1 MQIRKWIDTII
12 EDIKTIEEKDVAA
25 RNVWEVIFLY
35 QGFHVL
41 LAHRIAH
48 KLRYWGIPF
57 VPRLIS
63 QIARF
68 LTGIEIHPGA
78 TIGKRFFIDHGMGV
92 VIGETTIIGDDVL
105 IYQGVTL
112 GGTGKDI
119 GKRHPTLGNF
129 VTVGAGAKVL
139 GAITIGDF
147 SSIGAGSVVIDN
159 VPEHCTVVG
168 IPGRIV
174 KQKEYIQGQLQHN
187 RIPDPIKCEINR
199 LTYEVKEL
207 QEEIKKLKENK

>member
-1 MQIRKWIDTII
+1 MGIKNWINTIV
-12 EDIKTIEEKDVAA
+12 EDINTIKEKDVAA
-25 RNVWEVIFLY
+25 RNVFEVIFLY

-41 LAHRIAH
+41 LAHRVAH
-48 KLRYWGIPF
+48 KLRTWGIPF
-57 VPRLIS
+57 IPRLIS
-63 QIARF
+63 QVARF

-78 TIGKRFFIDHGMGV
+78 TIGKRFFIDHGAGV
-92 VIGETTIIGDDVL
+92 VIGETTIIKDDVL
-105 IYQGVTL
+105 LYQGVTL

-119 GKRHPTLGNF
+119 GKRHPTIGNF

-139 GAITIGDF
+139 GNIEIGDY

-174 KQKEYIQGQLQHN
+174 KQKVCIQGELRHN
-187 RIPDPIKCEINR
+187 RIPDPISCELNR
-199 LTYEVKEL
+199 LKYEIKEL
-207 QEEIKKLKENK
+207 REIIERNGLK

>member
-1 MQIRKWIDTII
+1 MAIKNWINTII

-25 RNVWEVIFLY
+25 RNVFEVIFLY

-48 KLRYWGIPF
+48 KLRSWHIPF
-57 VPRLIS
+57 IPRLIS
-63 QIARF
+63 QISRF

-78 TIGKRFFIDHGMGV
+78 VIGKRFFIDHGMGV
-92 VIGETTIIGDDVL
+92 VIGETTVIGDDVL

-112 GGTGKDI
+112 GGTGKDL
-119 GKRHPTLGNF
+119 GKRHPTIGNF
-129 VTVGAGAKVL
+129 VTIGAGAKVL
-139 GAITIGDF
+139 GNITIGDY

-174 KQKEYIQGQLQHN
+174 KQKVYVKGQLQHN
-187 RIPDPIKCEINR
+187 RIPDPISCELNR
-199 LTYEVKEL
+199 LKYEV
-207 QEEIKKLKENK
+207 QELKEIIEKNNLK

>member
-1 MQIRKWIDTII
+1 MAICSWIKTLV
-12 EDIKTIEEKDVAA
+12 EDIKTIKEKDVAA
-25 RNVWEVIFLY
+25 RNIFEVIFLY

-41 LAHRIAH
+41 FAHRVAH
-48 KLRYWGIPF
+48 KLLKWKVPF
-57 VPRLIS
+57 IPRLIS

-92 VIGETTIIGDDVL
+92 VIGETTIIKDDVL

-112 GGTGKDI
+112 GGTGKDL
-119 GKRHPTLGNF
+119 GKRHPTIGNF

-139 GAITIGDF
+139 GNIEIGDY
-147 SSIGAGSVVIDN
+147 SNIGAGSVVIDN
-159 VPEHCTVVG
+159 VTEHSTVVG

-174 KQKEYIQGQLQHN
+174 KQKQYVQGQLQHN
-187 RIPDPIKCEINR
+187 RIPDPVTCELNR
-199 LTYEVKEL
+199 LKYEIQDLK
-207 QEEIKKLKENK
+207 EEIAKLKNN

>member
-57 VPRLIS
+57 IPRLIS

-129 VTVGAGAKVL
+129 VAVGAGAKVL